1 MSFMADTIFIRSR
14 GADGSYHIEGLTVL
28 AVVVLVVLLL
38 ILAPSILKG
47 LGYVNDQQKFIAY
60 NFDPSAQRMKQIGSS
75 YAGLVGASGTADSD
89 AAAAAAAGQKFLGV
103 PEAPVFSG
111 VVGADQALLDTAPVK
126 NTTGLGPVGELA
138 AADAAAAKAAPQ
150 GFKSGSKQHL
160 SDAKL
165 MQASGTWKI

>member
-75 YAGLVGASGTADSD
+75 YAGLVGASGTAESD
-89 AAAAAAAGQKFLGV
+89 AANQKFLGV

-138 AADAAAAKAAPQ
+138 AADAAAAKAAVQ

>member
-1 MSFMADTIFIRSR
+1 MSFQADTIFIRSQSS
-14 GADGSYHIEGLTVL
+14 DGGWKIEGLTVL

-38 ILAPSILKG
+38 ILAPAILKL

-60 NFDPSAQRMKQIGSS
+60 NFDPSAQRMKQTGTSF
-75 YAGLVGASGTADSD
+75 AGLDGASGV
-89 AAAAAAAGQKFLGV
+89 AGEQASQKFLGV
-103 PEAPVFSG
+103 PEAPAYWG
-111 VVGADQALLDTAPVK
+111 TVGADQALLDVSNVK

-138 AADAAAAKAAPQ
+138 AADAAAAKAGQ

-165 MQASGTWKI
+165 MQHSGTWRI

>member
-14 GADGSYHIEGLTVL
+14 GADGNYHIEGLTVL

-47 LGYVNDQQKFIAY
+47 LGYANDQQKFIAY

-75 YAGLVGASGTADSD
+75 YAGLVGASGTAESD
-89 AAAAAAAGQKFLGV
+89 AAAAAGQKFLGV
-103 PEAPVFSG
+103 PESPVFSG

-138 AADAAAAKAAPQ
+138 AADAAAAKAAVQ